1 MVIAKRIVH
10 HPVFF
15 KDQYGI
21 SHLLYEI
28 PVMRYKEHGA
38 GICLKC
44 RFECLLRRNIHVIGR
59 LIEYHKVRTACQKLC
74 EHKPGL
80 LTA

>member
-10 HPVFF
+10 HLVIF

-21 SHLLYEI
+21 GHLLYEI

-44 RFECLLRRNIHVIGR
+44 RF
-59 LIEYHKVRTACQKLC
+59 
-74 EHKPGL
+74 
-80 LTA
+80 